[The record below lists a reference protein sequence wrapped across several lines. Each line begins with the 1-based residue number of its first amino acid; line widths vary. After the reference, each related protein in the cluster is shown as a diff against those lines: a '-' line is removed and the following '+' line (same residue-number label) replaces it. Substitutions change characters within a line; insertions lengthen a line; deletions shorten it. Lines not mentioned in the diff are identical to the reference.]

1 MTDYRV
7 DSFHDASRALRNMDL
22 RQALYDEGGIL
33 MERVLVN
40 LHGEEHRNR
49 RAVESQLFRKNFFRL
64 YESELF
70 PALLEETL
78 DQFLT
83 EDALDLKA
91 LGYRIMVHVSL
102 AFAGVDR
109 IDDSIEEADT
119 LHRLLIQLG
128 QAATIGQY
136 RGDRTAIMREI
147 LAAIEEFDQRF
158 FQPSRA
164 RREALLQ
171 QLGDGSIGEADLP
184 RDILTVLLMNDEK
197 LHLSNEVLM
206 KEVAFFYLAASHTSV
221 HSLVHATNEIFAWF
235 REHEGSPQ
243 DLADDPRM
251 LQRFVH
257 ESLRLHPSSPESWR
271 RATGSLVVPGEGEI
285 AEGSKVIIDLQTA
298 NRDRSVFGDDAD
310 RFNPYRERPPQ
321 VSPAGLSFGGGMHV
335 CLGMN
340 LVAGTVLRSDD
351 EYDPQN
357 HQYGTLATILRE
369 LLERG
374 MRPDPERPPQK
385 IEASERDVWS
395 TYPVRFDLV
404 ELA

>member
-7 DSFHDASRALRNMDL
+7 DSFQAAARTLRNMDL

-40 LHGEEHRNR
+40 LHGDEHRNR

-64 YESELF
+64 YESEIF

-78 DQFLT
+78 DQFLV

-102 AFAGVDR
+102 AFAGIDRVD
-109 IDDSIEEADT
+109 SSVEEADT
-119 LHRLLIQLG
+119 LHRLLIHLG

-136 RGDRTAIMREI
+136 HGDRAGIMQEI
-147 LAAIEEFDQRF
+147 LSAMEEFDRRF

-164 RREALLQ
+164 RRVSLLERFA
-171 QLGDGSIGEADLP
+171 DGSLEEAELP
-184 RDILTVLLMNDEK
+184 RDILTVLLMNDDMVQLPDEI
-197 LHLSNEVLM
+197 LM

-221 HSLVHATNEIFAWF
+221 HSLVHATNELFTWF
-235 REHEGSPQ
+235 RARGGSPQ
-243 DLADDPRM
+243 ELLAEPRI

-271 RATGSLVVPGEGEI
+271 RATCPLEVPGQGEV
-285 AEGSKVIIDLQTA
+285 AEGSKVVIDLQRA
-298 NRDRSVFGDDAD
+298 NRDRSVFGNDAD
-310 RFNPYRERPPQ
+310 CFNPYRERPPQ

-340 LVAGTVLRSDD
+340 LVAGTILRSDD
-351 EYDPQN
+351 QYDPEN
-357 HQYGTLATILRE
+357 HQYGTLAIIIGE
-369 LLERG
+369 LLGRG
-374 MRPDPERPPQK
+374 MRPDPERPPRK
-385 IEASERDVWS
+385 IEASERDVWAE
-395 TYPVRFDLV
+395 YPVRFDG
-404 ELA
+404 ASAA